1 MINNPDRDLLPRI
14 MVVDDE
20 KDILRIIKRDL
31 ESPLSSSSSSSASE
45 TTPSSDTSIP
55 DALQNEGASNL
66 GEIREHAAKKD
77 GDTFKVETFTNGWNA
92 LEALDS
98 HPHDYYDLVL
108 TDIRMPRMN
117 GFELYRKIKE
127 KNPSMKIVFI
137 TAFEINKEE
146 FSKVLPSIDVKDF
159 IIKPISMTNL
169 RIKLKEVLK
178 GIE

>member
-1 MINNPDRDLLPRI
+1 MINNLDRKLLPRI

-31 ESPLSSSSSSSASE
+31 ESPITSSSSSASE
-45 TTPSSDTSIP
+45 TTASNDRSIP
-55 DALQNEGASNL
+55 DAQQDEGASHL
-66 GEIREHAAKKD
+66 GEIREQDAKKD

-98 HPHDYYDLVL
+98 HPHDYYALVL

-146 FSKVLPSIDVKDF
+146 FSKVLPSIEVKDF

-178 GIE
+178 GS

>member
-1 MINNPDRDLLPRI
+1 MINNLDRELLPRI

-31 ESPLSSSSSSSASE
+31 ESSLTSSSASE
-45 TTPSSDTSIP
+45 TAASNERSIP
-55 DALQNEGASNL
+55 DAQQDERASHLGGINEDDL
-66 GEIREHAAKKD
+66 KKD

-169 RIKLKEVLK
+169 KTKLKEVLK
-178 GIE
+178 GS